1 MQGSLTQV
9 GKRRSFVEQIKRAM
23 AQASRRRTLVGLI
36 FCDLNKSKAVN
47 ESFSQAM
54 SYNVL
59 IHFSKALRQSV
70 RDTDDVSSL
79 FLCGTGTLY

>member
-9 GKRRSFVEQIKRAM
+9 GKRRSFDEQIKRAM

-54 SYNVL
+54 SDNVL

>member
-1 MQGSLTQV
+1 MQGSLTQI
-9 GKRRSFVEQIKRAM
+9 GKRRSFDEQIKRAI

-54 SYNVL
+54 SDNVL
-59 IHFSKALRQSV
+59 IHFPKHYDKVCEIL
-70 RDTDDVSSL
+70 TM
-79 FLCGTGTLY
+79 

>member
-1 MQGSLTQV
+1 
-9 GKRRSFVEQIKRAM
+9 M

-54 SYNVL
+54 SDNVL